1 MDRFILN
8 SVRNYFIEKDH
19 NAPALAS
26 MPDAVAGTKR
36 AQTLDEFMQAAVPFA
51 GCSSM
56 GCINSVRFKCSSFIF
71 WTSAELKMLKYQTET
86 MYQKSI
92 LLEPFP
98 SSRVIWMWNYENRIE
113 KPDRNLGAIFQG
125 EQPDGVC
132 ARKRDSNPSAKR
144 SRRLPLC

>member
-1 MDRFILN
+1 MFLLQHLQCTLSNEHPSRKSWLILRDLYPKMDRFILN

-56 GCINSVRFKCSSFIF
+56 GWINSVRFKCSSFIF
-71 WTSAELKMLKYQTET
+71 
-86 MYQKSI
+86 
-92 LLEPFP
+92 
-98 SSRVIWMWNYENRIE
+98 
-113 KPDRNLGAIFQG
+113 
-125 EQPDGVC
+125 
-132 ARKRDSNPSAKR
+132 
-144 SRRLPLC
+144 